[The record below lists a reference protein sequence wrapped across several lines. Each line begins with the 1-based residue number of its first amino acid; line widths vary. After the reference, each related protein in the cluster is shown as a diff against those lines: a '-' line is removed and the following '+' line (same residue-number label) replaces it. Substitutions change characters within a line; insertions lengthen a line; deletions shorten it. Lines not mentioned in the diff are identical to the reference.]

1 MNIFFFKYDLWLVK
15 VKVKVKVNAPI
26 EFLNIDLVYLA
37 ARTKSLSHIVFEIFV
52 LLCINNVEFKMATK
66 N

>member
-1 MNIFFFKYDLWLVK
+1 MNYFFKTRPLALK

-26 EFLNIDLVYLA
+26 EFLNIDLVYVA

-52 LLCINNVEFKMATK
+52 FYALTT
-66 N
+66 